1 MSINDPQWGNS
12 HRPEQKN
19 PDQVPESTGTESP
32 QPKPVKQGDEAG
44 ESKKPTGAPQ
54 KPPTPP
60 EGPPDLEVLWQQ
72 LVYKVRC
79 GLARLLGREP
89 PGPPVAPSA
98 VGAARPAPTA
108 DTVTAEPMLTGWQAL
123 SLRSWLIGVSLLIG
137 AWLISGFY
145 LVDTQ
150 QRGVLSR
157 MGQVVTVSDPGWHW
171 RWPYPF
177 ERVRLVN
184 VDGDRTLEVG
194 LSEQKGRHQSVGLMT
209 TRDGN
214 LVNVAYAIVYRVK
227 DPVAYLNRAAAPA
240 DILVL
245 AVEDSLRG
253 AIAQQ
258 TLGTLLSVGE
268 TQPALLRPSMGK
280 VQQQLQAALD
290 VLEMGVDV
298 KAVELREVQLPPS
311 VISTVKAVDREEQ
324 ALLRA
329 MRERQN
335 AATESLVKI
344 YQLADRLGAESAGYA
359 RALEATSRA
368 FAAEA
373 DAPDA
378 AAAAEQFAQL
388 MSTLRQQYPLVFAS
402 LAGLQQMV
410 GAKAMA
416 GEVSRAKPAQNEA
429 SAATANEWR
438 DREVMRS
445 RDRVD
450 RPGSGS

>member
-32 QPKPVKQGDEAG
+32 QPKPVKQGDEAA

-54 KPPTPP
+54 KPPAPP

-89 PGPPVAPSA
+89 PAPPVAPS
-98 VGAARPAPTA
+98 GASAALPASTDA
-108 DTVTAEPMLTGWQAL
+108 ATAEPMLTGWQAL

-145 LVDTQ
+145 LVDAQ

-194 LSEQKGRHQSVGLMT
+194 LSEQKGRRQSVGLMT
-209 TRDGN
+209 TRDSN

-268 TQPALLRPSMGK
+268 TQPALLRPSMEK

-290 VLEMGVDV
+290 VLEIGVDV
-298 KAVELREVQLPPS
+298 KAVELREVQLPTP

-324 ALLRA
+324 AALRA

-335 AATESLVKI
+335 AATESLVKT

-359 RALEATSRA
+359 RALEATTRA
-368 FAAEA
+368 LAVEAEA
-373 DAPDA
+373 PNA
-378 AAAAEQFAQL
+378 AVTAEQFAQL

-402 LAGLQQMV
+402 LASLQQMV
-410 GAKAMA
+410 GAKAIA
-416 GEVSRAKPAQNEA
+416 GEQSRAKPAQNA
-429 SAATANEWR
+429 APAATANEWR
-438 DREVMRS
+438 DREIMRS

-450 RPGSGS
+450 RPGGSS

>member
-12 HRPEQKN
+12 HRPEQKS

-32 QPKPVKQGDEAG
+32 QPKP
-44 ESKKPTGAPQ
+44 P
-54 KPPTPP
+54 KPPKPP
-60 EGPPDLEVLWQQ
+60 EGPPDLEELWQQ
-72 LVYKVRC
+72 LVYRVRC

-89 PGPPVAPSA
+89 PAPPVAPSA
-98 VGAARPAPTA
+98 AGAVRPTSTSDYA
-108 DTVTAEPMLTGWQAL
+108 TAEPTLTGWQAL

-137 AWLISGFY
+137 AWLMSGFY

-194 LSEQKGRHQSVGLMT
+194 LTEQKGRRQSVGLMT

-227 DPVAYLNRAAAPA
+227 DPVAYLNRAAVPA
-240 DILVL
+240 EILVL

-258 TLGTLLSVGE
+258 TLGTLLSIGE
-268 TQPALLRPSMGK
+268 TQPNLLRPSMEK

-290 VLEMGVDV
+290 VLEIGVDV
-298 KAVELREVQLPPS
+298 KAVEIREVQLPAP
-311 VISTVKAVDREEQ
+311 VLGAVKEVDREEQ
-324 ALLRA
+324 AALRA

-335 AATESLVKI
+335 AATESLAKT

-359 RALEATSRA
+359 RALEANTRA
-368 FAAEA
+368 FAAGSEA
-373 DAPDA
+373 SNA
-378 AAAAEQFAQL
+378 AVATEQFTQL
-388 MSTLRQQYPLVFAS
+388 MSALRQQYPLVFAS

-416 GEVSRAKPAQNEA
+416 GEVSRAKPAENA
-429 SAATANEWR
+429 APAATANEWR